1 MKKVNLYT
9 IRFGNE
15 VMPGLT
21 IEEVHNFIDG
31 AMHRNKDVHRI
42 ELELNSDYSGI
53 GSPSKTVLRIHPK

>member
-1 MKKVNLYT
+1 MKKVLYT

-15 VMPGLT
+15 VMRGLT

-42 ELELNSDYSGI
+42 ELEINSDYSGI

>member
-1 MKKVNLYT
+1 MKKTNLYT

-15 VMPGLT
+15 VMRGLT

-42 ELELNSDYSGI
+42 ELEINSDYSGI

>member
-1 MKKVNLYT
+1 MEQTYT
-9 IRFGNE
+9 IRYNNGKDTI
-15 VMPGLT
+15 VDMT
-21 IEEVHNFIDG
+21 IEEVHNFING